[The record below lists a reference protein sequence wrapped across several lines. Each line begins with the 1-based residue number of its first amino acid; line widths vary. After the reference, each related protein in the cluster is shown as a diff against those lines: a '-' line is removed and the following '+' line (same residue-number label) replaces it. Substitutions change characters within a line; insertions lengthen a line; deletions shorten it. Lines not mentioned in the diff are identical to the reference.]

1 MMRYVPGEVLNGC
14 IVEEGAEV
22 EALNDIVEG
31 PVVVAAG
38 DAE

>member
-1 MMRYVPGEVLNGC
+1 MRYVPGEVLNGC

-22 EALNDIVEG
+22 ETLEVVVEG
-31 PVVVAAG
+31 EVVVAVG